1 MAMSAEQRIGAEKW
15 FYRFRLPNG
24 LETHPYGPEKLH
36 DDRLNMLLDTLTR
49 EFGNDWNS
57 LSGDAPTCVA
67 KGWAL
72 LDDIYAA
79 VLMSARPEA
88 LAPVAERAA

>member
-1 MAMSAEQRIGAEKW
+1 VKKKHLRDRPIKGAAKMDRVQEW
-15 FYRFRLPNG
+15 NG
-24 LETHPYGPEKLH
+24 V
-36 DDRLNMLLDTLTR
+36 R
-49 EFGNDWNS
+49 ECPD
-57 LSGDAPTCVA
+57 LCC
-67 KGWAL
+67 KGGVL